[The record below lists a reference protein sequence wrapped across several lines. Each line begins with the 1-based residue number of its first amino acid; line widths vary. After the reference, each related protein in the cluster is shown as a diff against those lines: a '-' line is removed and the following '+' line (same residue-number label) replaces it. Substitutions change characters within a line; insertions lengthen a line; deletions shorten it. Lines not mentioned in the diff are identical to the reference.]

1 MTAATT
7 ETTVY
12 PQTSPIM
19 RALRLA
25 FAVLGV
31 VALVWIPI
39 RDIDSDSFSVVN
51 YFSYF
56 TILSNVLT
64 VVVFAVGGLTDPQSR
79 SWQLFRGAT
88 TLYMVITGIIYA
100 VLLAGIDVNLND
112 DWINNSLHRILPL
125 VILLDW
131 LVNPPRMR
139 ISDKQ
144 AVGWLWFP
152 FVYGVYSLIRGAVVD
167 WYPYPFLSPMKQG
180 YLQMSIGLV
189 VLLLAFVLMALA
201 VNAAGRLARRWR
213 YGKDTRPLTQAE
225 IESGEMEVEA

>member
-1 MTAATT
+1 
-7 ETTVY
+7 
-12 PQTSPIM
+12 M

-25 FAVLGV
+25 FAALGV
-31 VALVWIPI
+31 VALAWIPI
-39 RDIDSDSFSVVN
+39 REIDSDSFSVVN

-79 SWQLFRGAT
+79 RWQLFRGAT

-152 FVYGVYSLIRGAVVD
+152 LVYGVYSLIRGAVVD

-201 VNAAGRLARRWR
+201 VNAAGRLARRRR
-213 YGKDTRPLTQAE
+213 YGKDIRPLTPAE